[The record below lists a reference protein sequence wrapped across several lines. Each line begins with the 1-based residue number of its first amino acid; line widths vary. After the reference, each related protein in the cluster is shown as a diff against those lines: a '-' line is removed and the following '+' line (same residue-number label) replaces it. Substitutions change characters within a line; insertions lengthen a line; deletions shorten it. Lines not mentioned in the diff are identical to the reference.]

1 MKAGTIDKFNNYCAD
16 VMGYEY
22 GGEDEN
28 GDAYNPYYNLYQV
41 AAVVQELIN
50 RTGEYPECE
59 VFGSGASTWRIWHDY
74 VISTMPNS
82 EEGDKPEGWDEY
94 IKLHK
99 EKLAVMENK
108 EVIKGCV
115 GRERFWEDEDIFD
128 LSDDQLNDAF
138 ECGEDILEE
147 AIVSADEMIDMWEWY
162 TVTLKLNQETEAK
175 LKAKLRL
182 ELATYEDGM
191 VSMEDYIGQIIT
203 ICNIHFIANSSVG
216 EQDDE

>member
-1 MKAGTIDKFNNYCAD
+1 MKADTIDKFNDYCAD
-16 VMGYEY
+16 VMGYEH
-22 GGEDEN
+22 GFKDKD

-50 RTGEYPECE
+50 LTGIYPECE

-74 VISTMPNS
+74 IIATMPNA
-82 EEGDKPEGWDEY
+82 EDGDKPEGWDEY

-99 EKLAVMENK
+99 EKLAAMENK

-115 GRERFWEDEDIFD
+115 GKERFWEDGGIFD
-128 LSDDQLNDAF
+128 LSDDQLNAVYKREND
-138 ECGEDILEE
+138 E
-147 AIVSADEMIDMWEWY
+147 A
-162 TVTLKLNQETEAK
+162 EAK

-191 VSMEDYIGQIIT
+191 VSMEDYIAQIIT
-203 ICNIHFIANSSVG
+203 VCNIHFIANSSVG